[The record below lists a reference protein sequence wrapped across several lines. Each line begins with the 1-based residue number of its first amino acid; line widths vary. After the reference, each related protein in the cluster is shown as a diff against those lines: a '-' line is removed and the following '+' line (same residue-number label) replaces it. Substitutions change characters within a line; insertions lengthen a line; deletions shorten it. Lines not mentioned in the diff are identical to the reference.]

1 MKKLSTLFFVIVC
14 NFLIAQTYPITFQ
27 VDMNNVIGFSVA
39 NVNGTFNNWCGGCA
53 AMTDA
58 NGDNVWEITINLAPG
73 NYEYKFTADGWN
85 QQENLSPG
93 SACTVTNFGYTNRS
107 LIVGSAAQT
116 LPVVCWGACAS
127 CTTVTPVTFSVDMSN
142 VTQAYTQVQLAGSFN
157 GWAPA
162 TTPMTDSNGDDIWEV
177 TINLAAGD
185 YEYKFAADNWAIQE
199 NLMQGSVCTATNFGY
214 TNRTIT
220 VGSAAQNQPTVCWGA
235 CEACSNVS
243 PYYDITFQVNMNE
256 VTGFTTPE
264 LNGTFN
270 GWCGNCTAMSDANAD
285 GVWEVT
291 IPLQAG
297 SYEYKYAFDNWTGS
311 EQLTAGDPC
320 TVTDGAFTNRLL
332 IVEGTTTL
340 AIVCYGS
347 CSNCAN
353 APVMGCTD
361 PAANNYNASA
371 TMDDGSCQYD
381 IFGCT
386 DPMASNY
393 NASATNDD
401 GSCQYSTAGCT
412 DVAAS
417 NYNPSATADD
427 GSCLFAT
434 TFEVDMTCAGAFT
447 TVHVTGPWCGWCGA
461 ETYNTLSDNNADG
474 IFDIVV
480 ELPAGTVEYKYMVD
494 NWASQENLVDDMLAG
509 GTCAPITDL
518 ANYANRT
525 MAAGATSSD
534 VYGRC
539 DACQVGNT
547 YNVTFQVDMNQQTGF
562 TLPEVNGNFNGWCGN
577 CNPMTD
583 TNGDNIWEATIA
595 LAPGTYEFKFAADA
609 WTISESLIPGSAC
622 TVTNFGFT
630 NRTLVV
636 GDSDMVLPVVCWGF
650 CEACEVAPE
659 IYNVTF
665 VVDMNNTVGFTTPE
679 VNGTFNGWCG
689 SCNPMSDANGDN
701 VWETTIAIPAGA
713 HEFKFSADAWGISED
728 LATTLP
734 CVITNGQYTN
744 RVLNLSDNTVMD
756 TVCWGTCTNCM
767 PPVTYNV
774 HFEVDLGGL
783 SADRVEIVGNFN
795 GFCMS
800 CDTLQPLFVNNTYG
814 IDLQLEA
821 GLYDYFFTINE
832 GQDNEVLTDDVC
844 TMSLGGNFHR
854 VVTVT
859 ADTFVPSVCWESCS
873 PCVVG
878 VDEMESLTFEVYP
891 NPAHQSLQLPSVLN
905 GATMTIYNAQG
916 QLVKSG
922 VNFSNTVDIQALA
935 VGLYHII
942 LQKEQRTWNSAFIKE

>member
-1 MKKLSTLFFVIVC
+1 
-14 NFLIAQTYPITFQ
+14 
-27 VDMNNVIGFSVA
+27 
-39 NVNGTFNNWCGGCA
+39 
-53 AMTDA
+53 
-58 NGDNVWEITINLAPG
+58 
-73 NYEYKFTADGWN
+73 
-85 QQENLSPG
+85 
-93 SACTVTNFGYTNRS
+93 
-107 LIVGSAAQT
+107 
-116 LPVVCWGACAS
+116 
-127 CTTVTPVTFSVDMSN
+127 
-142 VTQAYTQVQLAGSFN
+142 
-157 GWAPA
+157 
-162 TTPMTDSNGDDIWEV
+162 
-177 TINLAAGD
+177 
-185 YEYKFAADNWAIQE
+185 
-199 NLMQGSVCTATNFGY
+199 
-214 TNRTIT
+214 
-220 VGSAAQNQPTVCWGA
+220 
-235 CEACSNVS
+235 
-243 PYYDITFQVNMNE
+243 
-256 VTGFTTPE
+256 
-264 LNGTFN
+264 
-270 GWCGNCTAMSDANAD
+270 
-285 GVWEVT
+285 
-291 IPLQAG
+291 
-297 SYEYKYAFDNWTGS
+297 
-311 EQLTAGDPC
+311 
-320 TVTDGAFTNRLL
+320 
-332 IVEGTTTL
+332 
-340 AIVCYGS
+340 
-347 CSNCAN
+347 
-353 APVMGCTD
+353 
-361 PAANNYNASA
+361 
-371 TMDDGSCQYD
+371 
-381 IFGCT
+381 
-386 DPMASNY
+386 
-393 NASATNDD
+393 
-401 GSCQYSTAGCT
+401 
-412 DVAAS
+412 
-417 NYNPSATADD
+417 
-427 GSCLFAT
+427 
-434 TFEVDMTCAGAFT
+434 MTCAGAFT

-525 MAAGATSSD
+525 MASGATSSD

-583 TNGDNIWEATIA
+583 ANGDNIWEATIA

-609 WTISESLIPGSAC
+609 WTISENLIPGTAC

-636 GDSDMVLPVVCWGF
+636 GESDMVLPVVCWGF

-701 VWETTIAIPAGA
+701 VWETTVAIPAGS

-734 CVITNGQYTN
+734 CVITNGQFTN
-744 RVLNLSDNTVMD
+744 RVLNLSANTVMD
-756 TVCWGTCTNCM
+756 TVCWGTCSNCM
-767 PPVTYNV
+767 PPMTYNV

-795 GFCMS
+795 GYCMS

-821 GLYDYFFTINE
+821 GLYNYFFTINE

-878 VDEMESLTFEVYP
+878 VDEMESTTFEVYP
-891 NPAHQSLQLPSVLN
+891 NPAHQSLQLPSALN
-905 GATMTIYNAQG
+905 GATVNIYNAQG

-922 VNFSNTVDIQALA
+922 INFSNTLDIQALA

>member
-27 VDMNNVIGFSVA
+27 VDMNNVIGFTTA

-53 AMTDA
+53 AMTDT
-58 NGDNVWEITINLAPG
+58 NGDNVWEITIDLAPG

-107 LIVGSAAQT
+107 LSVGSSAQT

-142 VTQAYTQVQLAGSFN
+142 VTQTYTQVQLAGSFN

-162 TTPMTDSNGDDIWEV
+162 TTPMTDANADDIWEV
-177 TINLAAGD
+177 TVNLAPGS

-199 NLMQGSVCTATNFGY
+199 NLMQGSSCTTTNFGY
-214 TNRTIT
+214 TNRTLT
-220 VGSAAQNQPTVCWGA
+220 VGNTAQSTPTVCWGA
-235 CEACSNVS
+235 CEACANVS
-243 PYYDITFQVNMNE
+243 PYYDVTFQVNMSE
-256 VTGFTTPE
+256 ATGFTTPE

-270 GWCGNCTAMSDANAD
+270 GWCGSCTAMSDANAD
-285 GVWEVT
+285 GIWEVT
-291 IPLQAG
+291 VALQAG
-297 SYEYKYAFDNWTGS
+297 SYEYKYSYDNWAGS

-347 CSNCAN
+347 CSNCTN

-361 PAANNYNASA
+361 PTANNYNASA
-371 TMDDGSCQYD
+371 TMDDGTCEYD

-401 GSCQYSTAGCT
+401 GSCQYSTSGCMDNT
-412 DVAAS
+412 AV
-417 NYNPSATADD
+417 NYNAGATIDD
-427 GSCLFAT
+427 GSCLYVTAFQ
-434 TFEVDMTCAGAFT
+434 VDMTCAGTFT

-461 ETYNTLSDNNADG
+461 ETYNTLSDDNADG
-474 IFDIVV
+474 IYDITVD
-480 ELPAGTVEYKYMVD
+480 LPAGTVEYKYMVD
-494 NWASQENLVDDMLAG
+494 NWAAQENLVDDVLAG
-509 GTCAPITDL
+509 GTCAPITDG

-525 MAAGATSSD
+525 TPAGSTTND

-539 DACQVGNT
+539 SACAVGGT
-547 YNVTFQVDMNQQTGF
+547 YNVTFQVDMSQQTGF
-562 TLPEVNGNFNGWCGN
+562 TTPEVNGMFNAWCGN

-595 LAPGTYEFKFAADA
+595 LAPGTFEFKYAADA
-609 WTISESLIPGSAC
+609 WAISESLIPGSAC

-630 NRTLVV
+630 NRTLTV
-636 GDSDMVLPVVCWGF
+636 GNADMVLPVVCWGF

-665 VVDMNNTVGFTTPE
+665 VVDMSNVVGFTTPE

-713 HEFKFSADAWGISED
+713 HEFKFSADAWGTQEELD
-728 LATTLP
+728 PTLP
-734 CVITNGQYTN
+734 CVITVDPYTN
-744 RVLNLSDNTVMD
+744 RFLNLTANTIMD
-756 TVCWGTCTNCM
+756 TVCWGTCSNCM

-814 IDLQLEA
+814 IDLQLQA

-832 GQDNEVLTDDVC
+832 GQDNEVLTDAVC

-859 ADTFVPSVCWESCS
+859 ADTFVPSTCWESCS

-878 VDEMESLTFEVYP
+878 VDESTANTFEVYP
-891 NPAHQSLQLPSVLN
+891 NPAQNTLQLPASLN
-905 GATMTIYNAQG
+905 GATLSIYNTQG
-916 QLVKSG
+916 QLV
-922 VNFSNTVDIQALA
+922 VTDNNLNNTLDIHTLA
-935 VGLYHII
+935 VGLYHIV

>member
-14 NFLIAQTYPITFQ
+14 NFLVAQTYPVTFQ
-27 VDMNNVIGFSVA
+27 VDMSSVNGFTAA
-39 NVNGTFNNWCGGCA
+39 NVNGTFNNWCGACA

-58 NGDNVWEITINLAPG
+58 NGDNIWDITIDLAPG

-85 QQENLSPG
+85 QQENLAPG
-93 SACTVTNFGYTNRS
+93 SSCTVTNFGYTNRS
-107 LIVGSAAQT
+107 LTVGNAAQT

-127 CTTVTPVTFSVDMSN
+127 CATVTPVTFSVDMSN

-162 TTPMTDSNGDDIWEV
+162 TTPMTDVNGDDIWEV
-177 TINLAAGD
+177 TINLAAGN

-199 NLMQGSVCTATNFGY
+199 NLTQGSVCTATNFGY

-220 VGSAAQNQPTVCWGA
+220 VGNTAQSQPTVCWGA
-235 CEACSNVS
+235 CEACSNVL
-243 PYYDITFQVNMNE
+243 PFYPITFQVNMNE

-264 LNGTFN
+264 LNGVFN
-270 GWCGNCTAMSDANAD
+270 GWCGNCAAMSDANAD
-285 GVWEVT
+285 GIWDIT
-291 IPLQAG
+291 ISLQAG
-297 SYEYKYAFDNWTGS
+297 TYQYKFSYDNWAGS

-320 TVTDGAFTNRLL
+320 TITEGAFTNR
-332 IVEGTTTL
+332 TL
-340 AIVCYGS
+340 TVTGAETLPVVCYGS
-347 CSNCAN
+347 CNNCAISEV
-353 APVMGCTD
+353 PGCTD
-361 PAANNYNASA
+361 PVALNYNADA
-371 TMDDGSCQYD
+371 T
-381 IFGCT
+381 I
-386 DPMASNY
+386 
-393 NASATNDD
+393 DD

-412 DVAAS
+412 DNTAV
-417 NYNPSATADD
+417 NYNPAASVED
-427 GSCLFAT
+427 GSCLYAT
-434 TFEVDMTCAGAFT
+434 TFEVDMTCAGPFS

-461 ETYNTLSDNNADG
+461 ETYNTLSDSNADG

-480 ELPAGTVEYKYMVD
+480 ELPAGTVEYKYMID
-494 NWASQENLVDDMLAG
+494 NWAAQENLVDDMLAG
-509 GTCAPITDL
+509 ASCAPVTDF

-525 MAAGATSSD
+525 TDAGSINND

-583 TNGDNIWEATIA
+583 ANGDNIWEATIA

-609 WTISESLIPGSAC
+609 WAISENLIPGTAC

-636 GDSDMVLPVVCWGF
+636 GESDMVLPVVCWGF
-650 CEACEVAPE
+650 CEACEIAPDV
-659 IYNVTF
+659 YDVTF
-665 VVDMNNTVGFTTPE
+665 IVDMNNTVGFTTPE

-689 SCNPMSDANGDN
+689 SCNPMTDANGDN
-701 VWETTIAIPAGA
+701 VWEATIAIPAGA

-744 RVLNLSDNTVMD
+744 RVLNLSGNTVMD
-756 TVCWGTCTNCM
+756 TVCWGTCSACA
-767 PPVTYNV
+767 PPVTYTV

-814 IDLQLEA
+814 IDLQLPA

-832 GQDNEVLTDDVC
+832 GQDNEVLTDDLC
-844 TMSLGGNFHR
+844 TMSLGGNYHR

-859 ADTFVPSVCWESCS
+859 ADTFVPAVCWESCA
-873 PCVVG
+873 PCVVN
-878 VDEMESLTFEVYP
+878 VEENQITSFEVYP
-891 NPAHQSLQLPSVLN
+891 NPANQFLQLPANMN
-905 GATMTIYNAQG
+905 GAKLSIYNAQG
-916 QLVKSG
+916 QLVLTPIISH
-922 VNFSNTVDIQALA
+922 NSVDIQALA
-935 VGLYHII
+935 VGLYRIV